1 VSSWLQQEGKEMTQY
16 TPPAMN
22 KLGMQLRFQN
32 AANKFLPQSYFFL
45 EPHGIVVSHLEYLLA
60 FNQEIDR

>member
-1 VSSWLQQEGKEMTQY
+1 MTQY

-32 AANKFLPQSYFFL
+32 AANKFLAQSYFFL

-60 FNQEIDR
+60 VNQEIGE